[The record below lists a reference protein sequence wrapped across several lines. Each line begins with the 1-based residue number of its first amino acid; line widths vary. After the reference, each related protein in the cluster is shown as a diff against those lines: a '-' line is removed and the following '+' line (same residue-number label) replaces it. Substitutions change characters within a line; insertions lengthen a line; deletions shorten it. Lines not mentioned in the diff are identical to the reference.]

1 MFSFGGNRRSAS
13 RMQNYGQ
20 TVEQILLEIG
30 YDPVASRMNTADG
43 LGWRFQRGSAII
55 EVYVIQREDAGSLQI
70 LAPILH
76 LPMTNLLPLY
86 RHLLELNLQLTTAS
100 IGVYLDVVY
109 IFNERPL
116 EGLDA
121 AEANDI
127 ISRVAD
133 YADELDDK
141 LQGEFGGRL
150 YGRI

>member
-1 MFSFGGNRRSAS
+1 MFNLGGGRRGTP
-13 RMQNYGQ
+13 RIQNHVQ
-20 TVEQILLEIG
+20 VVEQILLEIG
-30 YDPVASRMNTADG
+30 VDPAQARMNTADG
-43 LGWRFQRGSAII
+43 FGWRFQRGSAAI
-55 EVYVIQREDAGSLQI
+55 EIYVTQQEDAGYLQV

-100 IGVYLDVVY
+100 LGVYLDVVY
-109 IFNERPL
+109 VFSERPL

-121 AEANDI
+121 VEANSL
-127 ISRVAD
+127 ISLVAE

-141 LQGEFGGRL
+141 LVNEFGGRL